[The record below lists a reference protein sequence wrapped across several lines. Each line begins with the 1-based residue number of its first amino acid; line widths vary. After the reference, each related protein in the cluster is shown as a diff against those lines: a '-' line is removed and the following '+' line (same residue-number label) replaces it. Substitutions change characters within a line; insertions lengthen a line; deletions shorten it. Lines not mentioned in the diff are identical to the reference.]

1 MLKKYG
7 LLCLLSVLCL
17 STTCDEDTFNEMTG
31 ITVSVIDNSG
41 DKFRMADDGRCPKE
55 AMILQIEPEWD
66 ATGYN
71 SGKLTSPIV
80 GLRIITLND
89 FDDSHKAGSDVSE
102 YFKTYPKELCP
113 NENTVYDSL
122 ENGTPIDSWQE
133 GRSCFKALL
142 KAPAPGDYAFRV
154 DMELKDGETFAYT
167 TQTIG
172 LY

>member
-122 ENGTPIDSWQE
+122 ENGTPIDSWQT
-133 GRSCFKALL
+133 GHSCFKALL

-154 DMELKDGETFAYT
+154 DMELKDGETFTYT